1 MNVAYAAPALVLHS
15 GPIALLLSTLIM
27 AGMAALTATSVLMV
41 TADKPPSVLARA
53 VLGVMLLVMINV
65 SAVIGIVTPIA
76 KLGAWAPRMQWIA
89 VLIWRALIA
98 WAAWRSIKAWRTLQ
112 HRPNPFLANPPQ

>member
-27 AGMAALTATSVLMV
+27 AGMAALKATSVLMV
-41 TADKPPSVLARA
+41 PADKPPSV
-53 VLGVMLLVMINV
+53 LVMINV

-76 KLGAWAPRMQWIA
+76 KPGAWAPRMQWIA
-89 VLIWRALIA
+89 ILIWRALIA

-112 HRPNPFLANPPQ
+112 HRPHPFLVTSLQ